1 MSDSRSLNPLV
12 PVVKLMAKYLPKDD
26 LSIGLIVPLII
37 LIPIFLFVQMS
48 NPENLQMNLK
58 IFGGIYVGLTVWMFI
73 SNAYGKRRHETAL
86 NSGCLSQLREMGF
99 DIENIKDY
107 WGYKG
112 IYKNYFFRIYY
123 DWNTMLPGR
132 NNFREIG
139 IVLFYTPPKSDYYDF
154 DRDALNELN
163 KKYKNSWWM
172 PKPFEVNF
180 EADYL
185 ILHTPFHL
193 FTSFKKIKS
202 RIHLALKIAT
212 DEKLVPI
219 SEQEVAKL
227 IAQNSYWYGPTIET
241 FQDAY
246 KTDEQ
251 N

>member
-1 MSDSRSLNPLV
+1 MNNRRSFNPLV
-12 PVVKLMAKYLPKDD
+12 PVVKLMAKYLPNDD
-26 LSIGLIVPLII
+26 LTIGLIVPLII
-37 LIPIFLFVQMS
+37 LIPGFLFIQIS
-48 NPENLQMNLK
+48 NPENLLMHLK
-58 IFGGIYVGLTVWMFI
+58 IFGGIYVPLTIWMFI

-86 NSGCLSQLREMGF
+86 YGRCLSQLREMGF

-112 IYKNYFFRIYY
+112 TYKNYFFRIYY

-132 NNFREIG
+132 SNFREIG
-139 IVLFYTPPKSDYYDF
+139 IVLFYTPPKSDYDDF

-163 KKYKNSWWM
+163 KKYKNGWWM
-172 PKPFEVNF
+172 PKPYEMNF

-202 RIHLALKIAT
+202 RIHISLKIAAN
-212 DEKLVPI
+212 EKLLPI
-219 SEQEVAKL
+219 NEQDVAKL
-227 IAQNSYWYGPTIET
+227 ISQNPYWYGPSIET

-246 KTDEQ
+246 KTVEQ